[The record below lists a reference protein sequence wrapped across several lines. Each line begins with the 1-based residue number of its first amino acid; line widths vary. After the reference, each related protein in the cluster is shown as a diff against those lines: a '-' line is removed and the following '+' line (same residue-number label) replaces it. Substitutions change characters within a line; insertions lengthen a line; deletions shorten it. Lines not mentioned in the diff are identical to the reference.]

1 MFFTYLRREL
11 RRRMRQAIFIALG
24 LALGVGLVIT
34 VTAAS
39 AGVKNAQGT
48 VLHALY
54 GVGTDVTV
62 TKTPKAG
69 SFTPGSFGFGFRAGT
84 GSRPVAGTKINN
96 NTLSASPTLA
106 AISSSS
112 VATVAGLHDVAAAAG
127 GLTLD
132 NRTISGTVPAV
143 NVNGGGFGG
152 GGGAS
157 GSGGSGNGGQSFR
170 ANFTTSNFSVAG
182 VDIGRGELGPLS
194 SGKLSAGRTF
204 SASDTSANVALVDA
218 SYATQNKLKTGSTI
232 AVGNKS
238 GQATNFK
245 VVGIVSEPAGDNP
258 SDVYIP
264 LAVAQNLASLKNQ
277 VNTIYVAASSSSAI
291 SSVQS
296 QISKALPGYTVTTS
310 SDLASEVTGSLS
322 SASSLA
328 NNLGKWLA
336 LAVLIAAF
344 LLASLLTMAAVSRR
358 VREFG
363 TLKALGWKSRRIIG
377 QVMGEAVTLGLIG
390 GAIGIGL
397 GLAGAELVSK
407 LSPKLSAVVGQTTGS
422 ATPGGARQ
430 FGFGGRR
437 RRRRRRRRSWR
448 RGLRRGRWGRRW
460 RLRRGFRSRH
470 LPPPRGGQPH
480 GGGAPVRRGER
491 QRDPARGRA
500 GRGGRHHRRHLRRL
514 AGRAA
519 ASCRRPGQGRL
530 RHRREDSMYKL
541 SGVTKNYAKGREI
554 VAALRGV
561 DLVIEDGEWL
571 AIQGPTGHG
580 KSTLLQILGGLDRPS
595 AGIVDFD
602 GRDLGQLREAE
613 VTRVR
618 ATSIGFVFQTFN
630 LIPTLSAQ
638 ENVEAALVPLHV
650 STAARQQRAA
660 VALEAVGLGDRLR
673 HVPGEL
679 SGGQQQ
685 RVAIARALV
694 KEPKVLLADEPTGNL
709 DEDTR
714 DEIIGLLEVMW
725 RERGLTMVLV
735 THDST
740 VARRA
745 QRIGVMKKGLLS
757 FRQPARDLTA
767 ERLRP
772 PDLAAADSV
781 PADE

>member
-84 GSRPVAGTKINN
+84 RSRPVAGTKIND

-112 VATVAGLHDVAAAAG
+112 VTTVAGLHGVAAAAG
-127 GLTLD
+127 GLTLE

-143 NVNGGGFGG
+143 NVNGGSFGG
-152 GGGAS
+152 GGGSGSGGS
-157 GSGGSGNGGQSFR
+157 GSGGSGNGGQNFR

-182 VDIGRGELGPLS
+182 VDIARGELGPLS

-204 SASDTSANVALVDA
+204 SASDANANVALVDA

-232 AVGNKS
+232 AVGNTS

-245 VVGIVSEPAGDNP
+245 VVGVVSEPAGDNP
-258 SDVYIP
+258 SDVYVP
-264 LAVAQNLASLKNQ
+264 LAVAQNLADLKNQ

-291 SSVQS
+291 GTVSSE
-296 QISKALPGYTVTTS
+296 ISKALPGETVTTS

-430 FGFGGRR
+430 FGFGA
-437 RRRRRRRRSWR
+437 
-448 RGLRRGRWGRRW
+448 
-460 RLRRGFRSRH
+460 
-470 LPPPRGGQPH
+470 GGGGV
-480 GGGAPVRRGER
+480 GGGAGS
-491 QRDPARGRA
+491 GGNGA
-500 GRGGRHHRRHLRRL
+500 GGGGLGGGGGGGGFGGGPG
-514 AGRAA
+514 AGTF
-519 ASCRRPGQGRL
+519 RRPGSAS
-530 RHRREDSMYKL
+530 HTVAVHL
-541 SGVTKNYAKGREI
+541 SAAVSANVILLAVVLA
-554 VAALRGV
+554 VA
-561 DLVIEDGEWL
+561 
-571 AIQGPTGHG
+571 
-580 KSTLLQILGGLDRPS
+580 GGII
-595 AGIVDFD
+595 AGIF
-602 GRDLGQLREAE
+602 GGW
-613 VTRVR
+613 
-618 ATSIGFVFQTFN
+618 
-630 LIPTLSAQ
+630 
-638 ENVEAALVPLHV
+638 
-650 STAARQQRAA
+650 RAA
-660 VALEAVGLGDRLR
+660 
-673 HVPGEL
+673 
-679 SGGQQQ
+679 
-685 RVAIARALV
+685 
-694 KEPKVLLADEPTGNL
+694 
-709 DEDTR
+709 
-714 DEIIGLLEVMW
+714 
-725 RERGLTMVLV
+725 
-735 THDST
+735 
-740 VARRA
+740 
-745 QRIGVMKKGLLS
+745 
-757 FRQPARDLTA
+757 
-767 ERLRP
+767 RLRP
-772 PDLAAADSV
+772 AAALAKV
-781 PADE
+781 A